1 MPVILRRMT
10 DAEFETFCAYSV
22 QDRKR
27 ELMQQ
32 NHLTPEAALAE
43 AQKELAEMLP
53 DGIHTEHHSLMTV
66 DDAQSNVAV
75 GFLWIIHEETDGKR
89 QSFLCDFVIHAEYR
103 RKGYAAAALHAMEQM
118 AKGTGCEESV
128 LFVANTNAA
137 ANALYEKCGYRF
149 LRQMDDGKYMIKQL

>member
-1 MPVILRRMT
+1 MSVILRRMT
-10 DAEFETFCAYSV
+10 DAEFEAFCAYSV
-22 QDRKR
+22 QDQAK
-27 ELMQQ
+27 EMMQQ
-32 NHLTPEAALAE
+32 NHLPQEAALAE

-53 DGIHTEHHSLMTV
+53 DGIHTEHHSLITIE
-66 DDAQSNVAV
+66 DAQSNVPV
-75 GFLWIIHEETDGKR
+75 GFLWTIHEETDGKS

-118 AKGTGCEESV
+118 AKRTGCEESV